1 MSQGLEVV
9 PSGLFLPQVRVDA
22 HVTGS
27 ARQALVLPVRN
38 VLVRVWKGGTPCNAF
53 CIRSMIEF
61 RLAWVDVLFG
71 EAKVDDVDDFVLLHR
86 GAPYEE
92 VLRLNVPIVVV
103 MRMLVN
109 SPVSANTQDS
119 QQIGPG

>member
-9 PSGLFLPQVRVDA
+9 PPGLFLPQVRVDA
-22 HVTGS
+22 HVPGS

-38 VLVRVWKGGTPCNAF
+38 VLVRVWKEVSPCDAF
-53 CIRSMIEF
+53 CIRSRSMI
-61 RLAWVDVLFG
+61 RLAWVYVFFG

-92 VLRLNVPIVVV
+92 VLRLNVPVVVV
-103 MRMLVN
+103 MWMLVN
-109 SPVSANTQDS
+109 SPFSAGIQNS
-119 QQIGPG
+119 LINRP